1 MEKNGQHKYES
12 PAIEINSLSFEQR
25 IELEKIHAQNLASG
39 LSLIDSFANTRIKV
53 IMMLNGGAAIAML
66 AFLGNIITTDYSK
79 WISGIVW
86 ALGGYSI
93 GAACSAIVAFLSYLS
108 QSHYNSMTDGADKRA
123 DNIRFWAIVFAII
136 GVGLFVFSSIVV
148 GATIRDY

>member
-1 MEKNGQHKYES
+1 MEKNEQQKYVL

-25 IELEKIHAQNLASG
+25 MELDNIRAQNLASG
-39 LSLIDSFANTRIKV
+39 LSLIDSFANTSIKV

-79 WISGIVW
+79 WIHGIVW

-108 QSHYNSMTDGADKRA
+108 QSYYNGMDEEDDKYANSIRA
-123 DNIRFWAIVFAII
+123 AAIIFAIV
-136 GVGLFVFSSIVV
+136 GVILFVVSSIVV
-148 GATIRDY
+148 GLTIRYY

>member
-1 MEKNGQHKYES
+1 MEKNGQHKYVL
-12 PAIEINSLSFEQR
+12 PAIEINLLSFEQR
-25 IELEKIHAQNLASG
+25 IEFEKIYAQNLASG
-39 LSLIDSFANTRIKV
+39 LSLIDSFANTSIKV
-53 IMMLNGGAAIAML
+53 IMMLN
-66 AFLGNIITTDYSK
+66 
-79 WISGIVW
+79 
-86 ALGGYSI
+86 